1 MALYVDKQVLRY
13 LGIEKIAI
21 KEAETVHS
29 CIPIF
34 FFQEAWLLYCVTE
47 LSLNRGQHTLLMS
60 YRGEPLSAPVHITG
74 VRGKRRHYTVVFI
87 HALPLELQYRLTLL
101 QNHFDTADKRGE
113 RRLPAGVMHWKTL
126 GLKQLY
132 QTVLIDGYEYDCI
145 IENLAEH
152 GLLLSCR
159 QERKMNIR
167 DPMGLRLTFT
177 DPSLTCFLQLSPVR
191 FFRKEGRVFI
201 AVRIK
206 EPLDIHY
213 RMRIAHY
220 GERVTSSPHKC
231 IVCHTQEPL

>member
-1 MALYVDKQVLRY
+1 MALHVDKQVLRY

-113 RRLPAGVMHWKTL
+113 RR
-126 GLKQLY
+126 
-132 QTVLIDGYEYDCI
+132 
-145 IENLAEH
+145 
-152 GLLLSCR
+152 S
-159 QERKMNIR
+159 
-167 DPMGLRLTFT
+167 
-177 DPSLTCFLQLSPVR
+177 
-191 FFRKEGRVFI
+191 
-201 AVRIK
+201 
-206 EPLDIHY
+206 
-213 RMRIAHY
+213 
-220 GERVTSSPHKC
+220 
-231 IVCHTQEPL
+231 